1 MPDHFS
7 RYTRRLLKGS
17 GTDEVSVAPNH
28 EWPTT
33 LFIGTEEEQI
43 LFIGTEEEK
52 ILFIGTEEEKIF
64 FIGTE
69 EEKILF
75 IGTEEEKI
83 LSIIESKF
91 YTCIPRTRK
100 ISNTTNAIDLMI
112 WI

>member
-33 LFIGTEEEQI
+33 LFIGTEEE
-43 LFIGTEEEK
+43 K
-52 ILFIGTEEEKIF
+52 IL